1 MAIHVNACVCACT
14 CACVRV
20 CMCVCACVCVCE
32 RERVSVC
39 VGGRQA
45 KFLLWVKYTWGNP
58 FLNESAAIEAQVK
71 CGHSV
76 FGLFAKGAMISLTP
90 STVDTDAE
98 NCVKIDAK
106 VASVLEIG

>member
-1 MAIHVNACVCACT
+1 M
-14 CACVRV
+14 
-20 CMCVCACVCVCE
+20 
-32 RERVSVC
+32 SVC

-71 CGHSV
+71 CGQSV

-106 VASVLEIG
+106 VASVLEIGYSFFTGVGS